1 MDAATLAMLL
11 LAQIEAAVPSD
22 ILASTSLIGPTELSQ
37 MAVLRNDNHVSPPMK
52 RRLAANE
59 YNAACSDF
67 SLLYDEANLEDGL
80 LFGGGELSQV
90 ACACDPFTSDEYNLI
105 VCQFSPVSCDPR
117 YHLCIGERDVW
128 IFDATTGQLEERATC
143 FDCFDDAELVAT
155 LPILD
160 HNKTVEACAR
170 WQDTCFLAQYKNHNN
185 GVEDGE
191 AEDDMTSCAL
201 VYIESNATCGNCQPC
216 TEADE
221 EDGTVRPGMVFNCY
235 PWNSEGQCVTE
246 SRLGHH
252 PWDVVDPLDDPLDDG
267 TSTEETNDKAIQ
279 ADDDDTN
286 TALLA
291 VIVAAVVAV
300 VFCCGLAAGLYIVK
314 KNKGQQE
321 PSEVP
326 AAQPGVGYPDT
337 DDETAMGGFADMHD
351 INIINKMDA
360 SETEQDVSYSA
371 NL

>member
-1 MDAATLAMLL
+1 MDTATLAMLL
-11 LAQIEAAVPSD
+11 LAQVAASVPSD
-22 ILASTSLIGPTELSQ
+22 ILASTSLIEPLTVSQ
-37 MAVLRNDNHVSPPMK
+37 MAVLRNDNHDSPPIK
-52 RRLAANE
+52 RRLAVHE
-59 YNAACSDF
+59 YDAACTDF
-67 SLLYDEANLEDGL
+67 SLLYDEANLKDNL
-80 LFGGGELSQV
+80 LFGGELSQV
-90 ACACDPFTSDEYNLI
+90 ECACDPFTSDEYNLI

-155 LPILD
+155 LPSLD
-160 HNKTVEACAR
+160 HNKTVEACAK

-185 GVEDGE
+185 GVDDGD

-201 VYIESNATCGNCQPC
+201 VQIEINATCGNCQPC
-216 TEADE
+216 TEVDE

-235 PWNSEGQCVTE
+235 PWDSEGECVTG

-252 PWDVVDPLDDPLDDG
+252 PWDVVDPLVDG
-267 TSTEETNDKAIQ
+267 TSEQKNDKSIQ
-279 ADDDDTN
+279 ADDEDTN

-291 VIVAAVVAV
+291 VIVAAVVAI
-300 VFCCGLAAGLYIVK
+300 VFCCGLAAGLYIMK

-326 AAQPGVGYPDT
+326 AAQPGVGYPNT
-337 DDETAMGGFADMHD
+337 DNEMTTGGFADMHD
-351 INIINKMDA
+351 INITNKMDA